1 MSSSPHLFTE
11 ETRRQIQ
18 FLHEKYKGKRIGF
31 TCSAFDILHCGH
43 ILMLEDCKR
52 QCDVLIVGLHT
63 NPNLDR
69 DSKNIPIQSYE
80 EREIQIRGC
89 RYVDEVIQ
97 YATEQDL
104 YSMLVALQ
112 PDVRILG
119 TDWKGKPFT
128 GHDLQT
134 IEVHWHK
141 RDHDWSTS
149 FLRERVYQA
158 ECRKRKEE

>member
-1 MSSSPHLFTE
+1 MSVHLFSEDTQ
-11 ETRRQIQ
+11 RQIES
-18 FLHEKYKGKRIGF
+18 LRETYAGKRIGF

-69 DSKNIPIQSYE
+69 DSKNVPIQSYE

-104 YSMLVALQ
+104 YSILVALQ

-119 TDWKGKPFT
+119 TDWKDKPFT
-128 GHDLQT
+128 GHDLSA
-134 IEVHWHK
+134 IEVYWHN
-141 RDHDWSTS
+141 RDHNWSTS

-158 ECRKRKEE
+158 ECKKRNE